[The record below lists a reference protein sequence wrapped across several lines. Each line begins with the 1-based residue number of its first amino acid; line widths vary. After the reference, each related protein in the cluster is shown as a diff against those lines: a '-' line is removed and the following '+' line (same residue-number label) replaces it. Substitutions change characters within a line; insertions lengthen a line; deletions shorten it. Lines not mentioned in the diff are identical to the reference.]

1 MSRRFMIVK
10 PRPCCG
16 YSLEVGNVCD
26 YHGKYVGPVRC
37 IYCGEKDMTQK
48 TYLEFDGVYIVHES
62 RIVWLPPESDIIE
75 HDTIQEIED
84 KLKV

>member
-16 YSLEVGNVCD
+16 YDE
-26 YHGKYVGPVRC
+26 YVGYISTAKMILYADNNC
-37 IYCGEKDMTQK
+37 CGNCGIELDPCMSIEDSKDG
-48 TYLEFDGVYIVHES
+48 FYIELD
-62 RIVWLPPESDIIE
+62 RIIWLDDPDSS